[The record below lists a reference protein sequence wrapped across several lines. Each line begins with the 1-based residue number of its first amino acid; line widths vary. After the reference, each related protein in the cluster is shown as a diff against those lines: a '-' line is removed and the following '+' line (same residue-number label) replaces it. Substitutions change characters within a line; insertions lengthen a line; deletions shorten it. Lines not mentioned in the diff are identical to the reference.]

1 MILEIG
7 TVKKAVDQI
16 LEEIGKTKFA
26 FQSEWD
32 DTVHTSFEQLIH
44 DMDKYK
50 NEMDEELFKLNNLKN
65 HIATLKDHIYFN
77 NQISAQ
83 STELGAIII

>member
-7 TVKKAVDQI
+7 KVKKAVDQI
-16 LEEIGKTKFA
+16 FEEIGKTKFA
-26 FQSEWD
+26 FHCEWD

-50 NEMDEELFKLNNLKN
+50 NEMEDGLFKLDNLKN
-65 HIATLKDHIYFN
+65 HVATLKDHVYFN
-77 NQISAQ
+77 NHIEAQ
-83 STELGAIII
+83 SAELGAIII